1 MNISGFE
8 LQHSAKS
15 TFCRNAYCSAVIP
28 MCFAGISP
36 TCSRNRSFTG
46 WCHFSFGEHV
56 CNECM
61 KFLMLSNSKSK
72 ISATH
77 SIWRYRMMSSQ
88 RLWMQMSSPVGRR
101 QLLTVEEFVAG
112 NLLPWWMQCTK
123 CGGWRQVVAHATVG
137 SLESPY
143 HPSRFTC
150 ELVSQGSSA
159 PCSWPLDDR
168 SVIVRS
174 RPQDFLASMQIHAW
188 LQGSPTLSL
197 LSPFGIDLCGL
208 SPDSLTGVTEGR
220 KPTNDQNTLDSV
232 HTIVDDQGPFSL
244 LDIRAWE
251 RAVFPEM
258 TRYPTF
264 YLAARNLVLHLWASN
279 PKNFLTTKFVVRHCF
294 VRGLLRIV
302 LCEHWVPHL
311 IEEFTYR
318 GIINLGLCIP
328 DPPLSDRALNI
339 TGLQYL
345 SQSATTKSPEDT
357 ELRVHVLGNLS
368 LAAAVTTRQIRNGLL
383 TRVQQ
388 IDCVPQ
394 SHVSRRFS
402 VRFQMT
408 SVARTIP
415 STSMPGALGEL
426 CITLNKST
434 PLNGNTVSSSVND
447 NSKIQANDSPCDSA
461 PSSLPGEW
469 CQVTLDT
476 NENPSELFPK
486 RLVLPMNMWSD
497 RIYIHPNHPLHFMA
511 SQTDLSLRP
520 LSRCPLFYSAVSGE
534 EPVSRLRLVPDEVA
548 LRMQFHVEAVLDMVA
563 QNGEHQHVNG
573 DVSSMADDHKGC
585 SVQDC
590 WDRQDT
596 EVRTRVIDLT
606 KSDLERQLMEFYLAE
621 VEFDLTEPLVTNNPY
636 HFLGRNGFCGLHS
649 WPCPTARL
657 DLLPS
662 HRYAEFTMDDG
673 SETVPCNTAVSESRD
688 NGLLG
693 QPRILTPKSP
703 SEGAI
708 SSLCALLLPTECCE
722 PCEAVR
728 VTVNRDLCGAM
739 ETSFVAD
746 EVNRSTCLIS
756 TPRADQVVSNVN
768 PIEAGPDP
776 SESTE
781 SIISVVNSKGE
792 SDLPNWVILTCP
804 TGQLR
809 LNFYD
814 TSTEELSRNQPA
826 IPGALILDL
835 PVSLKSYL
843 VRDECEPCATDS
855 LKLYHDLFGEPVEP
869 TTDTLAR
876 LLTVVLIYPTPWWR
890 PSLCAFTTGR
900 ESTETLKPGGSS
912 PTPLDW
918 FAILPEK
925 REDRGFCHTFR
936 DVFPHLDRPGV
947 LQTQLFGAAADH
959 WWSKGDV
966 LLTASVHRFLQ
977 SRWVSDLMFSPDSE
991 AGVDG
996 CANIPGPIHAHVTR
1010 MQHSVR
1016 RNGEMENQTLP
1027 NNISPI
1033 MTMMDYHG
1041 QVVRLHPNAW
1051 EELARRAHVLIPD
1064 LFPSSTVGLNE
1075 PSGFRGLT
1083 EVLQLTRSPGM
1094 DVLTSS
1100 VLDGLHSAELALR
1113 CIPGLG
1119 SGSILNYPSFH
1130 SKFASSVVDSST
1142 LLSDCSQTDE
1152 SQSTVGGPVS
1162 SGVGVLS
1169 ARARRLLRRTH
1180 RESESSS
1187 LFEAV

>member
-1 MNISGFE
+1 
-8 LQHSAKS
+8 
-15 TFCRNAYCSAVIP
+15 
-28 MCFAGISP
+28 
-36 TCSRNRSFTG
+36 
-46 WCHFSFGEHV
+46 
-56 CNECM
+56 
-61 KFLMLSNSKSK
+61 
-72 ISATH
+72 
-77 SIWRYRMMSSQ
+77 MS
-88 RLWMQMSSPVGRR
+88 
-101 QLLTVEEFVAG
+101 
-112 NLLPWWMQCTK
+112 
-123 CGGWRQVVAHATVG
+123 
-137 SLESPY
+137 
-143 HPSRFTC
+143 
-150 ELVSQGSSA
+150 
-159 PCSWPLDDR
+159 D
-168 SVIVRS
+168 
-174 RPQDFLASMQIHAW
+174 
-188 LQGSPTLSL
+188 
-197 LSPFGIDLCGL
+197 
-208 SPDSLTGVTEGR
+208 
-220 KPTNDQNTLDSV
+220 TLDSV

-258 TRYPTF
+258 TRNISLLLACRRHDYP
-264 YLAARNLVLHLWASN
+264 
-279 PKNFLTTKFVVRHCF
+279 
-294 VRGLLRIV
+294 LL

-328 DPPLSDRALNI
+328 EPPLSDRALNI

-394 SHVSRRFS
+394 SRVSRKFS

-408 SVARTIP
+408 PVARTIP

-461 PSSLPGEW
+461 PSPLPGEW

-476 NENPSELFPK
+476 SE
-486 RLVLPMNMWSD
+486 
-497 RIYIHPNHPLHFMA
+497 
-511 SQTDLSLRP
+511 TDLSLRP

-534 EPVSRLRLVPDEVA
+534 EPVGRLRLVPDEVA

-563 QNGEHQHVNG
+563 QNEEHQHVNG

-585 SVQDC
+585 SVQDTVLANFANLRWSDLATSSRVFFSSYPAQTDC
-590 WDRQDT
+590 WDRQDM
-596 EVRTRVIDLT
+596 EVRTRVVDLT

-693 QPRILTPKSP
+693 QPQILTPKSP
-703 SEGAI
+703 SEGAM
-708 SSLCALLLPTECCE
+708 SSLCALLLPTEWCE

-739 ETSFVAD
+739 ETSYVVD

-768 PIEAGPDP
+768 PIEAGPDL

-781 SIISVVNSKGE
+781 SIISVVNSQGE
-792 SDLPNWVILTCP
+792 SDSSNWVILTCP

-809 LNFYD
+809 LNFHD

-835 PVSLKSYL
+835 PVSIKSYL

-855 LKLYHDLFGEPVEP
+855 LKLCHDLFGEPVEP

-900 ESTETLKPGGSS
+900 EPTETLTPGGSS

-936 DVFPHLDRPGV
+936 DVFPQLDRPGV

-966 LLTASVHRFLQ
+966 LLTASVHRYLQ

-991 AGVDG
+991 ASVDG
-996 CANIPGPIHAHVTR
+996 CVNIPGPIHAHVAR

-1064 LFPSSTVGLNE
+1064 LFPSSTIGLNE

-1083 EVLQLTRSPGM
+1083 EVLQL
-1094 DVLTSS
+1094 VS
-1100 VLDGLHSAELALR
+1100 VLFDHHSQ
-1113 CIPGLG
+1113 PT
-1119 SGSILNYPSFH
+1119 SF
-1130 SKFASSVVDSST
+1130 
-1142 LLSDCSQTDE
+1142 
-1152 SQSTVGGPVS
+1152 
-1162 SGVGVLS
+1162 
-1169 ARARRLLRRTH
+1169 
-1180 RESESSS
+1180 
-1187 LFEAV
+1187 